1 MSNEL
6 TERMGA
12 VELENMGGAL
22 DKNFTGVLFTPSG
35 KAKVVGHQAYPVGTM
50 YIPKDQ
56 LSSDFDVPGTE
67 AENILQIVP
76 NYEDAKVGNRRVFN
90 DGVVTI
96 DGVEYL
102 TISGA
107 FGKPVDLSDNAVGE
121 RLQATALGTT
131 AADISDS
138 QPQRLQDRGLAVY
151 GELAGKKAAEPAL
164 EMLKALYPGTQG
176 ALLNEIEKAITIGIQ
191 NGAVPLTITEA
202 RNLAKDIND
211 QAKLKFNE
219 SGSGLTF
226 EQAQLEAFNLY
237 RQYGAFGI
245 Q

>member
-1 MSNEL
+1 
-6 TERMGA
+6 
-12 VELENMGGAL
+12 MGGAL

-50 YIPKDQ
+50 YIPRNQ
-56 LSSDFDVPGTE
+56 LSSDFDTPGLLTDGTFYTGYGTK
-67 AENILQIVP
+67 

-90 DGVVTI
+90 DGLVTI
-96 DGVEYL
+96 DGVDYL

-121 RLQATALGTT
+121 RLQASALGTT

-138 QPQRLQDRGLAVY
+138 QPQRLRDRGLAVY
-151 GELAGKKAAEPAL
+151 GKQMGKKAAKPAL
-164 EMLKALYPGTQG
+164 EMLKGLYPGTQD

>member
-1 MSNEL
+1 
-6 TERMGA
+6 
-12 VELENMGGAL
+12 
-22 DKNFTGVLFTPSG
+22 
-35 KAKVVGHQAYPVGTM
+35 M
-50 YIPKDQ
+50 YIPRNQ
-56 LSSDFDVPGTE
+56 LSSDFDAPELLTDGTFG
-67 AENILQIVP
+67 LGFGTK

-90 DGVVTI
+90 DGLVTI
-96 DGVEYL
+96 DGVDYL

-121 RLQATALGTT
+121 RLQASALGTT

-138 QPQRLQDRGLAVY
+138 QPQRLRDRGLAVY
-151 GELAGKKAAEPAL
+151 GKQMGKKVAKPAL
-164 EMLKALYPGTQG
+164 EMLKGLYPGTQD
-176 ALLNEIEKAITIGIQ
+176 AFLNEIEKAITIGIQ

-226 EQAQLEAFNLY
+226 EQAQLEAFYLY

>member
-1 MSNEL
+1 MRGALKDVSNEL
-6 TERMGA
+6 TERMGI

-35 KAKVVGHQAYPVGTM
+35 KAKVVGHNAYPVGTM
-50 YIPKDQ
+50 YIPSNQ
-56 LSSDFDVPGTE
+56 LVSDFDIPGVSYK
-67 AENILQIVP
+67 NMLDI
-76 NYEDAKVGNRRVFN
+76 N

-151 GELAGKKAAEPAL
+151 GEFAGKKAAAPAL

-191 NGAVPLTITEA
+191 NGSVPLTITEA
-202 RNLAKDIND
+202 RNLAKDINN

-219 SGSGLTF
+219 SGSSLTF

-237 RQYGAFGI
+237 RMSGAFGI